1 MKYNP
6 PHRTY
11 ILMLVISLAV
21 TSCTFLIHN
30 DSWKTI
36 VASIGA
42 GGIASVGVAWML
54 DIRSSKIR
62 AIEDNRKN
70 EIIMN
75 QFVGIYRRLMWV
87 TANECY
93 GFYEENENRSF
104 QSWLSLLS
112 TMPPKCPKEGQTSMK
127 TRCTRISGSIIAL
140 QRQIEI
146 FQSQSATLVFS
157 DFPQVEKS
165 LQEFSLIWTHCWGTL
180 KTLERENYS
189 AFCDTTYILFTDFLN
204 AFPMYR
210 DCFPVEYSPNSFEP

>member
-112 TMPPKCPKEGQTSMK
+112 TMPPQVSKRRTDLNEN
-127 TRCTRISGSIIAL
+127 AL
-140 QRQIEI
+140 HAHLRQYHCITAPDRNL
-146 FQSQSATLVFS
+146 SVTKRNPGVLRFS
-157 DFPQVEKS
+157 
-165 LQEFSLIWTHCWGTL
+165 TG
-180 KTLERENYS
+180 
-189 AFCDTTYILFTDFLN
+189 
-204 AFPMYR
+204 
-210 DCFPVEYSPNSFEP
+210 